1 MRETSVYR
9 VESVEVCDA
18 PRRAEQGG
26 WCRYVLLSGS
36 SRIVGRHLGNLSQT
50 RREAHALADK
60 LNSRLRSGKVP
71 WTARSRK
78 RK

>member
-1 MRETSVYR
+1 
-9 VESVEVCDA
+9 
-18 PRRAEQGG
+18 
-26 WCRYVLLSGS
+26 VLLSGS